1 MVYFATRSKLSVL
14 LVVVGVCSV
23 SGYGLDKVYEK
34 NFPSSMKN
42 DVKSLITEIYAPGE
56 APAGMA
62 TAIKKG
68 RDVVTFR
75 VTDIPHNDLMN
86 HNWIPNTVTCDYFPE
101 RNERDISR

>member
-1 MVYFATRSKLSVL
+1 MVYFGTRSKISLL

-75 VTDIPHNDLMN
+75 ATDIPHNDYSMK
-86 HNWIPNTVTCDYFPE
+86 
-101 RNERDISR
+101 S

>member
-1 MVYFATRSKLSVL
+1 MVYFATRSKISVL

-68 RDVVTFR
+68 RDVVTFKGTEI
-75 VTDIPHNDLMN
+75 VSQTLHG
-86 HNWIPNTVTCDYFPE
+86 
-101 RNERDISR
+101 S